1 MSRALDKD
9 VVASLKAVKPLAA
22 YQAISEL
29 LLASPNGG
37 LLELEI
43 LPKTHQLP
51 EGQFVLQDGCA
62 AGVSKLG
69 LVQAFL
75 VARQMLRG
83 HLDEAAPQSVDELFS
98 VTAVMLFMDPENLT
112 AANTRK
118 RLLQSRITAEPEKT
132 YVILQTEKL
141 FLDSLLTSRLHR
153 HTKSPTLW
161 GHRRW
166 LLQLFVAEGFPVD
179 VLADIT
185 TVVFV
190 AGERHPR
197 NYYAWCHARYL
208 VGLETGDS
216 NDRVVTA
223 VKQWSFKHHT
233 DISGWSF
240 LYFLL
245 GSKASSGTAAGCST
259 LIEVVELASSL
270 HLANES
276 VWVFLRTLA
285 ASGLVGEE
293 EYFWFLS
300 AGQALLETSRAPT
313 DQRVLR
319 SAMQWCETYR
329 VEA

>member
-9 VVASLKAVKPLAA
+9 VVASLKAGSPLAA
-22 YQAISEL
+22 FQAISEL
-29 LLASPNGG
+29 LRSPPNGG

-43 LPKTHQLP
+43 LPTTHQLP

-75 VARQMLRG
+75 VARPMLKG
-83 HLDEAAPQSVDELFS
+83 HLDGTAPRAIEELS
-98 VTAVMLFMDPENLT
+98 SATAIMLLMDPEHLT

-118 RLLQSRITAEPEKT
+118 RLLQARIAGEREKT
-132 YVILQTEKL
+132 DVILHTEKL

-161 GHRRW
+161 SHRRW
-166 LLQLFVAEGFPVD
+166 LLQLFVSKGLPVD
-179 VLADIT
+179 VLPDIT

-197 NYYAWCHARYL
+197 NYYAWCHARYIMS
-208 VGLETGDS
+208 LEAGNS
-216 NDRVVTA
+216 NDEVMAA

-240 LYFLL
+240 LYFLT
-245 GSKASSGTAAGCST
+245 GSNAFSGTAAGCST
-259 LIEVVELASSL
+259 FSEVIELANSL

-276 VWVFLRTLA
+276 IWVFLRTLA
-285 ASGLVGEE
+285 ASGLVGDE
-293 EYFWFLS
+293 EYSRFLS
-300 AGQALLETSRAPT
+300 VGQTLMESSRIPT
-313 DQRVLR
+313 DQEVLR

-329 VEA
+329 V